1 MVFVDCGRGTFVGGE
16 VSESVGEVG
25 VARCYLVVV
34 LEENF
39 VLIKKFGGIIKGIFE
54 DKNKILVLFYFIY
67 R

>member
-1 MVFVDCGRGTFVGGE
+1 MPVDCGRGTFAGGE
-16 VSESVGEVG
+16 ASESVGEVG
-25 VARCYLVVV
+25 VARCHLVVV

-54 DKNKILVLFYFIY
+54 DKNKIPVLLYFIH